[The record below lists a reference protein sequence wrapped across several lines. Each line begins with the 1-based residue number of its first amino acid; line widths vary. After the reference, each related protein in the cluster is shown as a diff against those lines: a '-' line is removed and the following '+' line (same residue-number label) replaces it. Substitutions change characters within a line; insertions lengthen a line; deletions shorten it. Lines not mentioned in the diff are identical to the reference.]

1 MLRKHLHTR
10 KIKIAILRKE
20 LHEAELKESLNTYHS
35 SVPHGLW
42 SPTKGRKI
50 RKDHAVLERANVFL
64 NVQIALII
72 IRTAS
77 TSLLQTLVCTIS
89 SRPV

>member
-50 RKDHAVLERANVFL
+50 RKDHGVLEKANVFL
-64 NVQIALII
+64 NVQITL
-72 IRTAS
+72 RTVS